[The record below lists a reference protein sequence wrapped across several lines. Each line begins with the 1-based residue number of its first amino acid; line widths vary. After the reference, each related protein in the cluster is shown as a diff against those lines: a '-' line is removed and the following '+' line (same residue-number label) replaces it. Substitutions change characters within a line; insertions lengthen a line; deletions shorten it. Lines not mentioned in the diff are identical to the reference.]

1 MGFKLSM
8 KSHRIIALILFLSA
22 SYLYITS
29 LSIKYL
35 PSIIFPRI
43 ILMFIAFLSLLLFFD
58 IGKITTDKDS
68 FKEDIFVN
76 VNYSKLIITIVST
89 IIYVRM
95 IEIIGFYSST
105 FMYLVW
111 LLFYINK
118 KKIKM
123 NIMIPIGVVTL
134 FYVIFKIWL
143 KIPTPI
149 GVFI

>member
-1 MGFKLSM
+1 M
-8 KSHRIIALILFLSA
+8 KSHRIIALVLFLSA

-43 ILMFIAFLSLLLFFD
+43 ILIVIAFLSVLLFLNV
-58 IGKITTDKDS
+58 GKVTADKDS
-68 FKEDIFVN
+68 TKDDIFTN
-76 VNYSKLIITIVST
+76 INYFKLIITIIST
-89 IIYVRM
+89 IIYVKM

-105 FMYLVW
+105 FIYLVW
-111 LLFYINK
+111 LLFYVDK

-123 NIMIPIGVVTL
+123 NIMISIGVITL
-134 FYVIFKIWL
+134 FYIIFKIWL

>member
-1 MGFKLSM
+1 M